1 MTEFLEK
8 PVSGEGPI
16 AGAVQSGT
24 RHCGWCRRVLP
35 VQTGRGRPRRFCSQ
49 RCRQWDW
56 VSRQR
61 ASELDL
67 SENEL
72 VIARDELDRLHD
84 DLYAMACA
92 VEDTE
97 RDMAAG
103 GIRTVRELTEM
114 LDWLMDAARP
124 LRDREMPAPS
134 TPR

>member
-1 MTEFLEK
+1 
-8 PVSGEGPI
+8 
-16 AGAVQSGT
+16 
-24 RHCGWCRRVLP
+24 
-35 VQTGRGRPRRFCSQ
+35 
-49 RCRQWDW
+49 

-61 ASELDL
+61 ANELDL

-97 RDMAAG
+97 RDMAA
-103 GIRTVRELTEM
+103 
-114 LDWLMDAARP
+114 WLMDAARP

>member
-1 MTEFLEK
+1 MTELPGK
-8 PVSGEGPI
+8 PVLGESAV
-16 AGAVQSGT
+16 AGAAKSGA

-61 ASELDL
+61 ANELDL

-84 DLYAMACA
+84 DLYTMACA

-103 GIRTVRELTEM
+103 GTRTVRELTEM

-124 LRDREMPAPS
+124 LRDREMPAPD

>member
-16 AGAVQSGT
+16 AGAVQSGA

-35 VQTGRGRPRRFCSQ
+35 VQIGRGRPRRFCSQ

>member
-1 MTEFLEK
+1 MTEFPGK
-8 PVSGEGPI
+8 PVPGKSAV
-16 AGAVQSGT
+16 AGAIKSGA

-35 VQTGRGRPRRFCSQ
+35 AQTGRGRPRRFCSQ

-61 ASELDL
+61 ANELDL

-84 DLYAMACA
+84 DLYTMACA

-103 GIRTVRELTEM
+103 GTRTVRELTEM

-124 LRDREMPAPS
+124 LRDREMPAPD